1 MVRYQSSKLAEE
13 RKKQLLWKS
22 ALVAIIFIS
31 LVFFI
36 SQFFKLDYFA
46 IKIINIEGNEVIRE
60 STLVEN
66 IKNEISKNYLWIF
79 PKKNSLFYPR
89 YLVKEKLLHDFPR
102 ILELN
107 LNLDLPSTLDV
118 SLKEREPH
126 VLWCKSKIDEE
137 SEEGGEICFFAD
149 KDGLIFDASP
159 NFSNNIF
166 FKYYT
171 NLGVQPVNSRD
182 LGVELPSWDDW
193 EVEFPKSK
201 PNILEE
207 EKFKEID
214 SFVSFLDG
222 LELNPYELS
231 ENGKS
236 YEIYFGSGGKIILS
250 DTQIIREAMENFQ
263 AILNME
269 EFAEKDNIFKV
280 EYFDLRFG
288 NKVFYK

>member
-137 SEEGGEICFFAD
+137 SEEGGEICF
-149 KDGLIFDASP
+149 
-159 NFSNNIF
+159 
-166 FKYYT
+166 
-171 NLGVQPVNSRD
+171 
-182 LGVELPSWDDW
+182 
-193 EVEFPKSK
+193 
-201 PNILEE
+201 
-207 EKFKEID
+207 
-214 SFVSFLDG
+214 
-222 LELNPYELS
+222 
-231 ENGKS
+231 
-236 YEIYFGSGGKIILS
+236 GSGGKIILS